1 MSYSSISGDN
11 INHVFWSVACETV
24 ISNEDTKNSSWV
36 PSPNTTSTR
45 CNDSIDLLASRGE
58 MTISLHVS
66 VQQAIQIIEKL
77 QIPKIIGTAYL
88 NNIELDTVS
97 IVDMKRKNW
106 NYLTDIVATLIV
118 QSTFWE
124 SGINFP
130 DIYHVSCIE
139 YIFDEVLE
147 NEEYQRLEKDES
159 SFVKALL
166 SYRNN
171 LKFNDSGKLDF
182 FLIDELINRQEEIRN
197 QYFCYLKMYQ
207 SRKSRIDFFKQC
219 KDAAS
224 THAKGY
230 THKSGERCYI
240 AYQSMPREA
249 IALTLHELAH
259 AYFRLTKVV
268 FDPDEEG
275 MCEYVM
281 WRGLRDSL
289 RVDEKTAT
297 NYVSKVPNYREGFT
311 KMKEKFSDGTQE
323 YTLQEAIQEYSRTR
337 R

>member
-139 YIFDEVLE
+139 YIFD
-147 NEEYQRLEKDES
+147 D
-159 SFVKALL
+159 LL
-166 SYRNN
+166 MRA
-171 LKFNDSGKLDF
+171 G
-182 FLIDELINRQEEIRN
+182 
-197 QYFCYLKMYQ
+197 
-207 SRKSRIDFFKQC
+207 
-219 KDAAS
+219 
-224 THAKGY
+224 
-230 THKSGERCYI
+230 
-240 AYQSMPREA
+240 
-249 IALTLHELAH
+249 
-259 AYFRLTKVV
+259 
-268 FDPDEEG
+268 
-275 MCEYVM
+275 
-281 WRGLRDSL
+281 
-289 RVDEKTAT
+289 
-297 NYVSKVPNYREGFT
+297 
-311 KMKEKFSDGTQE
+311 
-323 YTLQEAIQEYSRTR
+323 
-337 R
+337 